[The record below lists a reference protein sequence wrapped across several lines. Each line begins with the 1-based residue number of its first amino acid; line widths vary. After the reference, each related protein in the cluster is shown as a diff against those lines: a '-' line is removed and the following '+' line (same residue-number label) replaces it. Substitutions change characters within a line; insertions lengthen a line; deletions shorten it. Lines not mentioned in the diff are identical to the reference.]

1 MKCPVCKTRGEYLGI
16 NLQADGFAENINTC
30 HVCET
35 TWSVNHGISKVIED
49 SMFLETTSECN
60 DEDTYCFAE

>member
-1 MKCPVCKTRGEYLGI
+1 MKCPVCKTHGEYAGI
-16 NLQADGFAENINTC
+16 NLHADGFAENINTC

-49 SMFLETTSECN
+49 STFLETTADCDE
-60 DEDTYCFAE
+60 EDTYCFAA